1 MENLE
6 KNSGVDSHSI
16 SSSLKE
22 NNDVDYA
29 LKMLNIHKSFN
40 NGAIKANIGINLL
53 VKKNTIH
60 AIIGENGAGKSTL
73 MSILFG
79 MYEQDVGEI
88 FINNNLVKFK
98 SSKDAAKYKIG
109 MVHQHF
115 KLVDNFTIFDNVIL
129 GNETTTKFGLI
140 EKKITKKHLKDL
152 IDKYEF
158 NLNVDQKI
166 SQLTVGKQ
174 QKVEIL
180 KVLYQESEI
189 MIFDEPTAILSDSEI
204 KSFLS
209 IVEQFKKDGKTIII
223 ITHKLHEVKQIA
235 DEATIIRK
243 GKFIDLVD
251 IKKTSIEK
259 LAELM
264 VGRKV
269 TPSINNLSIEN
280 NEVILEVKDLNL
292 KDKQIFSDEWFSEKT
307 SQITNKVFEI
317 KNKILNKKSKNEN
330 LDLNDNTK
338 NSLINFKIKAGEIYA
353 IAGVEGNGQSKLIEI
368 ISGLIFS
375 KPKTVIFC
383 NQDISQKNIATRIK
397 LGLSFVPEDR
407 HKHGLVLD
415 QSVRMNI
422 VNNQINNSNFSFLGF
437 IKNHEI
443 KMYSQKA
450 IEKYDVRGSA
460 NGVLNARGLSG
471 GNQQKVI
478 IARELEK
485 NHKLI
490 ILAQPTRGLDVGA
503 IQYIH
508 NQIIEEKKKGNAIL
522 LVSYELDE
530 ILALA
535 DKIAVMSK
543 NKIIKE
549 GTRKEMTREY
559 IGQLLAGE
567 VL

>member
-251 IKKTSIEK
+251 VKKTSIEK